1 MTGADLMTDADLTT
15 GTEVIGPIETPGE
28 SPPPILFIAPHQ
40 DDELLSMGAAIKAE
54 VATGREVRVLLVGR
68 GNKSVVRTRD
78 MPRLLGRTPSEWEFG
93 RIRDAEFRW
102 SVENLGAT
110 PLLPSYV
117 DRLDERAFTSND
129 VLAYIQTFAPPG
141 GTAVATLTAYA
152 EHNPDHRACA
162 EAASRLYEGG
172 HTAYPP
178 AFFTACSRRAAVEAL
193 GHQVVAEGA
202 ATPVTPGDQQ
212 PYRLTDLA
220 TDRWGVGYRSVPYM
234 FDAQL
239 ADPLAYRVLA
249 E

>member
-1 MTGADLMTDADLTT
+1 MIFCGPGHDRWKEHPGLQIENRSRSIFPTRTA
-15 GTEVIGPIETPGE
+15 TE
-28 SPPPILFIAPHQ
+28 LRH
-40 DDELLSMGAAIKAE
+40 
-54 VATGREVRVLLVGR
+54 
-68 GNKSVVRTRD
+68 
-78 MPRLLGRTPSEWEFG
+78 
-93 RIRDAEFRW
+93 

-110 PLLPSYV
+110 ALLPSYV
-117 DRLDERAFTSND
+117 DRLDERAFTVND
-129 VLAYIQTFAPPG
+129 VLAYIQTFAPPDG
-141 GTAVATLTAYA
+141 ASVATLTAYA

-162 EAASRLYEGG
+162 EAASRLHEGG

-234 FDAQL
+234 FDSQL
-239 ADPLAYRVLA
+239 ADPLSYRVLG
-249 E
+249 